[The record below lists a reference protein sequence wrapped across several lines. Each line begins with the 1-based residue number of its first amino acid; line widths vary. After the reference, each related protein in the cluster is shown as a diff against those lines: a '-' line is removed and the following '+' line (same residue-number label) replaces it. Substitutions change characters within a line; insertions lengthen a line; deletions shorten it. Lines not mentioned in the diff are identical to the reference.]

1 MNKTFI
7 QLATDYTTLSRDDS
21 AANLT
26 LGKSLINTFISKV
39 LVVRDWV
46 FNRSSYAETSVANQ
60 QSYPK
65 PYNCW
70 RIRSIKVKVGDLY
83 YFPKEITSREIWTNL
98 NRTVVTSDS
107 ASRFFVE
114 NDTIELYPVPSTA
127 GNTITIYFQKLIK
140 DLGAADYETGTVSVT
155 TPYTT
160 AVVGS
165 TSPATVWVAAMVGK
179 HLIPTDDGYA
189 YEISAVGSPT
199 SITTVREVRMTLS
212 ESAYK
217 IAELIPLPFG
227 FQDIPLWFALS
238 IYFQSKEGSINQS
251 REYERMARE
260 GLAELLRRDAKSTGS
275 ILTKTELEEVEGLID
290 VNKYPLDMS

>member
-21 AANLT
+21 SANLT
-26 LGKSLINTFISKV
+26 LGKSLINVFIAKI
-39 LVVRDWV
+39 LVARDWV

-60 QSYPK
+60 QSYKK

-70 RIRSIKVKVGDLY
+70 RVRSIKVKVGNLY
-83 YFPKEITSREIWTNL
+83 YFPKEVTSGKIWTNL
-98 NRTVVTSDS
+98 NRTVVISDS
-107 ASRFFVE
+107 ASHFFVE
-114 NDTIELYPVPSTA
+114 ENSIELYPVPGSS
-127 GNTITIYFQKLIK
+127 GNIITIYFQKLIK

-155 TPYTT
+155 TSYTT

-165 TSPATVWVAAMVGK
+165 TSPATVWVAAMVGR
-179 HLIPTDDGYA
+179 HIIPTDDGFA
-189 YEISAVGSPT
+189 YEIESVESASAL
-199 SITTVREVRMTLS
+199 TTVRKVRMALS
-212 ESAYK
+212 GSAYK

-227 FQDIPLWFALS
+227 FQDIPLWFALAV
-238 IYFQSKEGSINQS
+238 YFQSKEGQIAQS

-275 ILTKTELEEVEGLID
+275 VLIKSDLEEFEGLID

>member
-1 MNKTFI
+1 MNKTFT

-21 AANLT
+21 AANLA
-26 LGKSLINTFISKV
+26 LGKSLINTFISKI
-39 LVVRDWV
+39 LVARDWV

-65 PYNCW
+65 PHNCW
-70 RIRSIKVKVGDLY
+70 RVRSIKVKVGDLY
-83 YFPKEITSREIWTNL
+83 YFPKEVTSREIWTNL

-107 ASRFFVE
+107 ASHFFVE
-114 NDTIELYPVPSTA
+114 EDSVELYPVPGSA

-140 DLGAADYETGTVSVT
+140 DLAAADYATGTVSVT

-160 AVVGS
+160 AMVGS
-165 TSPATVWVAAMVGK
+165 TSPATAWVAAMVGR
-179 HLIPTDDGYA
+179 HIIPTDDGYA
-189 YEISAVGSPT
+189 YEIKSVESVSAL
-199 SITTVREVRMTLS
+199 TTVREVRMALS
-212 ESAYK
+212 GSAYK

-227 FQDIPLWFALS
+227 FQDVPLWFALAV
-238 IYFQSKEGSINQS
+238 YFQSKEGSINQS

-260 GLAELLRRDAKSTGS
+260 GLAELLRRDAKSTGGVLIKS
-275 ILTKTELEEVEGLID
+275 DLEKFEGLID